1 MLVNFTFK
9 NFRSFRDEKTLSME
23 ASAIKEL
30 SKSVIRKGAYKL
42 LPAAVLYG
50 ANSSGKSNALFA
62 LARMRSIVLDS
73 VKLNPQ
79 DTLRFDPF
87 MLDRE
92 SAQKP
97 TSFEI
102 QFLKDGVKYRYGF
115 EYDKT
120 RIISEW
126 LYEKQEKEREF
137 NLFLRAGSEFEISKK
152 RFPEGDGK
160 ADATPGNRLFV
171 SLCAQLNGK
180 KSSSILDWFQHC
192 NLISGVEKQGYEG
205 FTLKMLKEN
214 PEGCN
219 EAKDFF
225 RRMQLGFK
233 DLIVTEQPLSND
245 VLKEVPDELK
255 EFILK
260 EFDGRSVLE
269 IKTSHWVYDQ
279 DGNQVEEKIFAKD
292 EMESE
297 GTKKVIELSGPLFDT
312 LKEGSVLLV
321 DELDA
326 KLHPLLTRSIL
337 KLFMSPETNPNGAQ
351 LIFNTHDTNLLKG
364 DYLRRDQIWFTEKD
378 RTESS
383 DLYSLIEFRDAEGV
397 KVRKD
402 RSFQNDYINGRYG
415 AIPFIFSSVEP
426 WDNHQKEK

>member
-79 DTLRFDPF
+79 DTLRSDPF

-137 NLFLRAGSEFEISKK
+137 NLFLRAGSEF
-152 RFPEGDGK
+152 
-160 ADATPGNRLFV
+160 
-171 SLCAQLNGK
+171 
-180 KSSSILDWFQHC
+180 
-192 NLISGVEKQGYEG
+192 
-205 FTLKMLKEN
+205 
-214 PEGCN
+214 
-219 EAKDFF
+219 DF
-225 RRMQLGFK
+225 R
-233 DLIVTEQPLSND
+233 
-245 VLKEVPDELK
+245 
-255 EFILK
+255 
-260 EFDGRSVLE
+260 
-269 IKTSHWVYDQ
+269 
-279 DGNQVEEKIFAKD
+279 
-292 EMESE
+292 
-297 GTKKVIELSGPLFDT
+297 KVI
-312 LKEGSVLLV
+312 
-321 DELDA
+321 A
-326 KLHPLLTRSIL
+326 KQMLRPGIDFLCPCVRS
-337 KLFMSPETNPNGAQ
+337 
-351 LIFNTHDTNLLKG
+351 
-364 DYLRRDQIWFTEKD
+364 
-378 RTESS
+378 
-383 DLYSLIEFRDAEGV
+383 
-397 KVRKD
+397 
-402 RSFQNDYINGRYG
+402 
-415 AIPFIFSSVEP
+415 
-426 WDNHQKEK
+426 